1 MREDTNNTSP
11 VNTEVSHKATEPL
24 YYVGVGASAGGLEA
38 LDIFFTRM
46 PPDSGMAFVVI
57 QHLSPD
63 YKSLM
68 VELLSKRTAMPVQ
81 RAEEGMRVTPN
92 KVYLIPP
99 RKQLTI
105 FHGKLILRD
114 LDPGRGIN
122 LPIDVFLRSLAEDQ
136 AEKAIGIILSGT
148 GSDGVRGIRSI
159 KEVGGMIMV
168 QSEESAKFDGMPRA
182 AIATGLADMVLA
194 PEEMPDKLISFVRRP
209 FISPGERP
217 QALLSDEDG
226 LTRVFA
232 LLREQAKVDFT
243 FYKPNTVLRRIERR
257 MTVNQSQDLR
267 EYVRLLENRPG
278 EVTTLYRDLLIGVTS
293 FFRDRKVFQELTENF
308 LPVLLSNLQTSE
320 VRFWV
325 AGCSTGEEAYTM
337 AIMARECMERMQRL
351 PSVKIFATDID
362 RDAILYAGNGLYP
375 ESIAADLP
383 AGFAAKYFIHRD
395 ERLQVQRSIR
405 EMVVFA
411 QHNLIKDPPF
421 TNIDLLSCR
430 NLLIYL
436 QPVLQQKVMEY
447 FNFSLNENGLLI
459 LGTSET
465 PGEMGDYFEPLHH
478 KLKIFR
484 SRGRKRPPAGTPQFQ
499 SMQPA
504 QGHPHP
510 ARFQRGA
517 PHVSAREEERLQ
529 ERLLQLLADD
539 YVLLVVVVN
548 ERMELL
554 HLVGDARDFLQLP
567 SGKLSNDISRMAA
580 KELAIPLATGLQKVF
595 HSQSEIKYTNIRLS
609 RPNGVRNVMMRIR
622 LLPSRKG
629 QERLATIII
638 QEIAPFKP
646 ELSSSETRTFDI
658 TQEAEQRIYDLEQEL
673 QFSRENLQ
681 ATIEELETSNEELQA
696 TNEELLASN
705 EELQSTNEELQSVN
719 EELHTVNAEHQSKI
733 MELTEMTNDLENL
746 MTATCIATLFLDEN
760 LEIRKYT
767 PEVSRIFRILQSD
780 LGRPFS
786 HLTHNLEDIDI
797 MAVVTQ
803 VEENG
808 QARELEVRSSDG
820 RWYLMRVLPYRIGGP
835 TVSGIVLT
843 FIDIDAR
850 KQSEIHLQNERAQLL
865 SLFDSINQIIYVAD
879 MDTYRVLY
887 ANHTAR
893 KTFGASLEGGLCYEV
908 LQGFSR
914 PCDFCTNDI
923 IRKMGYQPYRWEHH
937 NPVSGADYEVV
948 DRVLLWPDGRDVRFE
963 MAIDITERK
972 RSQSELQRITDL
984 LNATQSLTSIGGWEW
999 NVENQQ
1005 MFWSDEVYHIHGA
1018 RPEEFDIGSPAHIN
1032 RSLMC
1037 YEASGRPV
1045 IQAAFQ
1051 KCCEEGQPYKLEFD
1065 FTDFK
1070 GQPKRIRT
1078 MARAV
1083 MENDRVV
1090 RVLGNI
1096 MVVGEG

>member
-1 MREDTNNTSP
+1 
-11 VNTEVSHKATEPL
+11 
-24 YYVGVGASAGGLEA
+24 
-38 LDIFFTRM
+38 
-46 PPDSGMAFVVI
+46 
-57 QHLSPD
+57 
-63 YKSLM
+63 
-68 VELLSKRTAMPVQ
+68 
-81 RAEEGMRVTPN
+81 
-92 KVYLIPP
+92 
-99 RKQLTI
+99 
-105 FHGKLILRD
+105 
-114 LDPGRGIN
+114 
-122 LPIDVFLRSLAEDQ
+122 
-136 AEKAIGIILSGT
+136 
-148 GSDGVRGIRSI
+148 
-159 KEVGGMIMV
+159 MIMV

-209 FISPGERP
+209 FIRPGERP
-217 QALLSDEDG
+217 QTLLSDEDG
-226 LTRVFA
+226 LTRIFA

-293 FFRDRKVFQELTENF
+293 FFRDRNVFRELTENF

-383 AGFAAKYFIHRD
+383 TGFAAKYFVQRGEH
-395 ERLQVQRSIR
+395 LQVQRSIR

-447 FNFSLNENGLLI
+447 FNFSLNADGLLL

-465 PGEMGDYFEPLHH
+465 PGEMGDYFEPLHQ

-484 SRGRKRPPAGTPQFQ
+484 SRGRKRPPAGGPQFQ
-499 SMQPA
+499 PA
-504 QGHPHP
+504 QLSTSQPHQ
-510 ARFQRGA
+510 ARFNRGA
-517 PHVSAREEERLQ
+517 PHVNMREEERLQ
-529 ERLLQLLADD
+529 ERLLQVLAED
-539 YVLLVVVVN
+539 YVFLVVVVN

-554 HLVGDARDFLQLP
+554 HLVGDARDLLQLP
-567 SGKLSNDISRMAA
+567 SGKLSNDISRMAV
-580 KELAIPLATGLQKVF
+580 KELAIPLATGLQKAF
-595 HSQSEIKYTNIRLS
+595 HSQTEIKYTNIRLP
-609 RPNGVRNVMMRIR
+609 RQDGVRNLMMRIR
-622 LLPSRKG
+622 LLPARKG
-629 QERLATIII
+629 QDPLAAIVI
-638 QEIAPFKP
+638 QDIASFKP
-646 ELSSSETRTFDI
+646 KHDSSETGSFDI
-658 TQEAEQRIYDLEQEL
+658 SQEAEQRIYDLEQEL

-746 MTATCIATLFLDEN
+746 ITATCIATLFLDEN

-808 QARELEVRSSDG
+808 QARELEVRNNDD

-835 TVSGIVLT
+835 TASGIVLT
-843 FIDIDAR
+843 FIDINAR

-893 KTFGASLEGGLCYEV
+893 KTFGAALEGGVCYEV

-923 IRKMGYQPYRWEHH
+923 IRKMRYQPYRWEHH

-963 MAIDITERK
+963 MAVDITERK

-999 NVENQQ
+999 NVDKQQ
-1005 MFWSDEVYHIHGA
+1005 MFWSDEVYRIHGA
-1018 RPEEFDIGSPAHIN
+1018 KPEEFDTGSPEHIN

-1037 YEASGRPV
+1037 YEAGGRPV

-1051 KCCEEGQPYKLEFD
+1051 KCCEEGQSYNLEFD

-1078 MARAV
+1078 MAKAV
-1083 MENDRVV
+1083 MENERIV

-1096 MVVGEG
+1096 MVVGKG